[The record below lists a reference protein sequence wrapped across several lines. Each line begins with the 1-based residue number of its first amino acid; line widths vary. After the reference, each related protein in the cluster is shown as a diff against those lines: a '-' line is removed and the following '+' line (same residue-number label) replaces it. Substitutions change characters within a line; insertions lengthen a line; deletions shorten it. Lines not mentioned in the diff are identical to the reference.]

1 MHRCSKHQAIPAN
14 NMNAE
19 GGREECG
26 ACIMAEV
33 YFLFQ
38 SRLDVLDTLA
48 NLLQAH
54 AEIRGSLSDA
64 KRRIAFYE
72 PHAPQEES

>member
-1 MHRCSKHQAIPAN
+1 MNRCPKHQTIPVN
-14 NMNAE
+14 NMNAD
-19 GGREECG
+19 GGAAECG

-33 YFLFQ
+33 YYLFQ

-54 AEIRGSLSDA
+54 AEIRSALSDS
-64 KRRIAFYE
+64 KRQLAFYQ
-72 PHAPQEES
+72 PNAPQEES